1 VVECVLRNILTEMD
15 GRDLARCLAMEQCHK
30 VDAYTVSQEQGAV
43 YDDTKHVHANF
54 NRASFCK
61 LLRKTFGDGIQ
72 FRQIILDYFWIP
84 QGTWMMTH
92 WTKSFFQNT
101 LPLLVTL
108 LEDPREQTKTGLECG
123 VIFLPFCYHCF
134 REIVASLN
142 NNLDQQRYEIS
153 FIRKDK
159 LKHHGLWSGTKSI
172 SPIVMQET
180 FGKQI
185 DQHGDFACKNLGFM

>member
-84 QGTWMMTH
+84 QGVRPGFH
-92 WTKSFFQNT
+92 SSDR
-101 LPLLVTL
+101 LV
-108 LEDPREQTKTGLECG
+108 P
-123 VIFLPFCYHCF
+123 
-134 REIVASLN
+134 
-142 NNLDQQRYEIS
+142 
-153 FIRKDK
+153 
-159 LKHHGLWSGTKSI
+159 
-172 SPIVMQET
+172 QES
-180 FGKQI
+180 
-185 DQHGDFACKNLGFM
+185 NRR